1 MGVSVEFLG
10 LGILLWGPS
19 TSEALSASYLL
30 CGHLSLGV
38 PSSGPLSNQ
47 VPLSVW
53 ESLLGISLPGVVL
66 EAPFM
71 TVSTSRAHFSESPGL
86 EEALIFPGLSGPN
99 LLRGL

>member
-53 ESLLGISLPGVVL
+53 ESLLGISLPG
-66 EAPFM
+66 
-71 TVSTSRAHFSESPGL
+71 
-86 EEALIFPGLSGPN
+86 LSWRP
-99 LLRGL
+99 LLRLSPLPEPTFQSLRAWRRH